1 MCGSVGVRGG
11 TRWTEPRRS
20 LQSDGVR
27 VEIDQVIQ
35 TATSVTAGRLSPR
48 EAVTILAT
56 MTREATS
63 AARELR
69 DTDPDQARAYHEL
82 IVAIGRELRHRERD
96 AADARHIRAVTDDL
110 ARLVRALE
118 PAAG

>member
-1 MCGSVGVRGG
+1 M
-11 TRWTEPRRS
+11 
-20 LQSDGVR
+20 R

-35 TATSVTAGRLSPR
+35 TATGVAAGQLSPR

-56 MTREATS
+56 VTREATS

-69 DTDPDQARAYHEL
+69 SADPEQAQAYHEL
-82 IVAIGRELRHRERD
+82 IVAIGRELRRREQD
-96 AADARHIRAVTDDL
+96 ASDTRHLRALTDDL

-118 PAAG
+118 PAA